1 MTAPSGGVTGGGVTS
16 GGAPDDGAV
25 GRTGARAMPTVSE
38 LRAQGARVERWGSW
52 YAAEHML
59 LTLRAWI
66 VSVVIAGLGSPI
78 LYLLAMGLGLA
89 TLIDSDAATGPDG
102 PVPYVQFLA
111 PALLAT
117 AVVQAAFEECSFP
130 IMGGFKWR
138 LHFWAL
144 HATPVNP
151 RQIATGAVITASAR
165 MVMNAVLFYVV
176 MLAFGVVPDLATG
189 WLSMGAGLLGGWA
202 FGLLVMAYTASLR
215 DDAGQLTVLMRCVF
229 TPMFLF
235 SGTFYPLSATPV
247 WLQPIGWVSP
257 LWHASELGRA
267 ATYGTSDPWWLV
279 VLRVVYLVALSGLGL
294 WLARRSFARRMAL

>member
-1 MTAPSGGVTGGGVTS
+1 VSAPVDDVANAGPRGSAGRSRALPTA
-16 GGAPDDGAV
+16 D
-25 GRTGARAMPTVSE
+25 E

-59 LTLRAWI
+59 LTLRAWFF
-66 VSVVIAGLGSPI
+66 SVLIAGLGSPI

-89 TLIDSDAATGPDG
+89 TLIDSDAAQGPHG

-117 AVVQAAFEECSFP
+117 AVLQAAFEECSFP
-130 IMGGFKWR
+130 VMGGFKWR

-151 RQIATGAVITASAR
+151 RQIATGAAVTASAR
-165 MVMNAVLFYVV
+165 MLMNAVLFYAV
-176 MLAFGVVPDLATG
+176 MLVFGVVPDLATG
-189 WLSMGAGLLGGWA
+189 WLTMVAGMLGGWA
-202 FGLLVMAYTASLR
+202 FGLPVMAYTATLR

-235 SGTFYPLSATPV
+235 SGTFYPLAATPV

-267 ATYGTSDPWWLV
+267 ASYGTTDPGWLV
-279 VLRVVYLVALSGLGL
+279 ALRLGYLVALGGLGL
-294 WLARRSFARRMAL
+294 WLARRAFVRRMAL